1 MSRAR
6 LGAGLSARALPWLCL
21 AAFLAAACTSQP
33 VLLPSRDFDRP
44 TDVTFVCME
53 TVSAATASAGDAG
66 LADAGAGAP
75 GDGGAASGDLVLSGR
90 PMRVCHPRGTID
102 VANRSLHTFAF
113 LPNSS
118 SGELSV
124 IDADNWS
131 LVNLDPANS
140 GFNRLPIGVLPSQI
154 SASDDGCR
162 LVTANHGSCDLS
174 VVDPAALL
182 ASTVG
187 RQTKASTVTAAGST
201 IATNVVPKAKNS
213 GRELRLFAGEVTFL
227 PMGTATMTAA
237 GENLCSG
244 DPGHQWQALATFPS
258 CDLIALIDLPSG
270 VIQKAAY
277 SRKSGD
283 GVALVPLADGEDPV
297 CPVDCLYPPAGDASS
312 DASSATSSDASS
324 ATSSDTDAADG
335 AAVSEAGISEAG
347 VDAGA
352 GGEGGTPSTEP
363 GDVPFVGAPGELR
376 PGPLAI
382 IPESGRAYVGLA
394 NAAYVL
400 AFNVDQNQLLVPA
413 DGGAIPLHEGAL
425 GTNRLRLSIDPYK
438 DKTAGGEGKTGSFV
452 GDDPTDPTRQF
463 VVDRQYLYVV
473 ARDGTLRIVQVAHL
487 PETECE
493 TNLDFS
499 TITDAS
505 VRTAACPTVV
515 GAKVRRP
522 GAIGPGIRLAT
533 PPVDVAVADIRP
545 SPPDQSEASVSGA
558 YAWVLTVSGSVY
570 LVNIDPVLRNISF
583 VEERDSANQGNGVLM
598 CVKPPSDCHTEDE
611 PPPNT
616 LRNRNV
622 LGYTLAL
629 DPSSGPPRLDIP
641 PSQALIGPR
650 IEAIWTQGSTANATA
665 LTDDFIKTYV
675 FFPDPAAA
683 TPQTWSVTWEGNLMA
698 NPRFSGQIHIGP
710 SGPSLV
716 DLGMDFCRL
725 GAQKDDI
732 VTLEG
737 CTNSNQCGIGKVCV
751 LGSNGTEG
759 AGGLP
764 INGLCL
770 DAESQH
776 VACDGLLSTVKRYDV
791 SAATQTALGLVPHRD
806 ELVRPT
812 LSPCTPRPAGGAD
825 GGTDGA
831 VDAGADGSSDGRG
844 DAADAKPADAGS
856 DGAAAIPKDDC
867 FNPADPST
875 TGFQCT
881 RNRRCL
887 FPCKTAGSTEGC
899 RAGRTCVAFEPK
911 PGAPTSTNECD
922 THDCFCADAPPL
934 VGAHAT
940 NTNVCLGELFPY
952 TVGVGR
958 GFLVA
963 GSQTGVPTTGVADPS
978 GACVP
983 FPGLDPRVR
992 IRIPMSAPSCTNVPD
1007 NMLDSRCQPISS
1019 DPQQCMPTANQLQ
1032 QLVQK
1037 TEPDPNPC
1045 VFNGGPNEA
1054 DPLGGPTP
1062 PSHVKALFRNREI
1075 QFLMTNLE
1083 QPPSGL
1089 FQITFDVHGGFQPQT
1104 VAIPS
1109 TVEVTMPARLALGPF
1124 DSNPQTGTGLTS
1136 EIPYLFVV
1144 DQRRLGRTQGGGP
1157 TRGQLLRIHPRG
1169 ELITSPVPGA
1179 QPWYEDLSHSAN
1191 LFPIQ

>member
-1 MSRAR
+1 MNRAR
-6 LGAGLSARALPWLCL
+6 LGAGLPARMLPWLSACL
-21 AAFLAAACTSQP
+21 LAFLADACTSQP

-44 TDVTFVCME
+44 TDITFVCME
-53 TVSAATASAGDAG
+53 TVSAATASADDAG

-102 VANRSLHTFAF
+102 VPNPSLHTFAF

-140 GFNRLPIGVLPSQI
+140 GFNRLPLGVLPSQI

-162 LVTANHGSCDLS
+162 LVTANYGSCDLS

-182 ASTVG
+182 ASTVE
-187 RQTKASTVTAAGST
+187 RQTKASTVKAAGST
-201 IATNVVPKAKNS
+201 IVTNVVPRSKNS
-213 GRELRLFAGEVTFL
+213 GRELRLFAGEVSFL
-227 PMGTATMTAA
+227 PMGTATMTVA

-277 SRKSGD
+277 ARKSGD
-283 GVALVPLADGEDPV
+283 GVALVPLAEGEDPV
-297 CPVDCLYPPAGDASS
+297 CPADCLYPPAGADASS
-312 DASSATSSDASS
+312 DASSGASSDASS
-324 ATSSDTDAADG
+324 DTDASG
-335 AAVSEAGISEAG
+335 STISEGGISEAG
-347 VDAGA
+347 VDA
-352 GGEGGTPSTEP
+352 GGTPSTEP
-363 GDVPFVGAPGELR
+363 GDVPYVDGLGKLR

-400 AFNVDQNQLLVPA
+400 AFNVDENELLVPA
-413 DGGAIPLHEGAL
+413 GGGAIALHEGAL

-438 DKTAGGEGKTGSFV
+438 DKTAGGEGKAGSFV

-487 PETECE
+487 PESECE
-493 TNLDFS
+493 TNLDFT
-499 TITDAS
+499 TITDDT
-505 VRTAACPTVV
+505 VRRAACPAVV
-515 GAKVRRP
+515 GAQVRRP
-522 GAIGPGIRLAT
+522 GAIGPGIRLPT

-545 SPPDQSEASVSGA
+545 SPPDQSETSVSGA
-558 YAWVLTVSGSVY
+558 HAWVLTVSGSVY

-583 VEERDSANQGNGVLM
+583 VEDRDSANQESGVLM

-641 PSQALIGPR
+641 PSQSLIGPR
-650 IEAIWTQGSTANATA
+650 IESIWTQGSTANATA

-675 FFPDPAAA
+675 FFPDQSAA
-683 TPQTWSVTWEGNLMA
+683 TPQTWSVTWEGNLMSS
-698 NPRFSGQIHIGP
+698 PRFSGQMHIGA

-732 VTLEG
+732 VTLQG
-737 CTNSNQCGIGKVCV
+737 CTNTNQCGIGKVCV

-770 DAESQH
+770 DAESEH
-776 VACDGLLSTVKRYDV
+776 VDCDGLLSTVKRYDV
-791 SAATQTALGLVPHRD
+791 SAAQQTALGLVPHKD
-806 ELVRPT
+806 ELVRPA
-812 LSPCTPRPAGGAD
+812 LRPCTLTPTVGAD
-825 GGTDGA
+825 GGTDGGT
-831 VDAGADGSSDGRG
+831 DAGADGGIDAGTDGHVA
-844 DAADAKPADAGS
+844 AADAKPSDAAPNAP
-856 DGAAAIPKDDC
+856 AAAQKDDC

-881 RNRRCL
+881 RDHRCL

-899 RAGRTCVAFEPK
+899 RAGRTCVAFDPK
-911 PGAPTSTNECD
+911 AGAPPSMNECD

-934 VGAHAT
+934 VGDYAT

-992 IRIPMSAPSCTNVPD
+992 IRIPMNAPVCTNVPD
-1007 NMLDSRCQPISS
+1007 NMLDSRCQPLVS
-1019 DPQQCMPTANQLQ
+1019 DPQLCMPTANLLQ
-1032 QLVQK
+1032 QLAQK

-1054 DPLGGPTP
+1054 DPLGAPVP
-1062 PSHVKALFRNREI
+1062 PSHAQALFRNREI
-1075 QFLMTNLE
+1075 QFVMTNLE

-1089 FQITFDVHGGFQPQT
+1089 FQISFDVHGGFQPQT

-1109 TVEVTMPARLALGPF
+1109 TVEVTMPTRLVLGPF
-1124 DSNPQTGTGLTS
+1124 DSNPQTGTGLTP
-1136 EIPYLFVV
+1136 EVPYLFVV

-1169 ELITSPVPGA
+1169 EAITSPVVGA